1 MNTQNRSPTDAF
13 SYGDSMLRK
22 WLPSV
27 SRALPRWEFG
37 GSPEEIRSTTKG
49 AMFRFATGQLVVWTS
64 LAVRIEAD
72 AAIADLRFLM
82 RRSVTAATEARF

>member
-1 MNTQNRSPTDAF
+1 
-13 SYGDSMLRK
+13 
-22 WLPSV
+22 
-27 SRALPRWEFG
+27 
-37 GSPEEIRSTTKG
+37 
-49 AMFRFATGQLVVWTS
+49 MFRFATGQLVVWTS